1 MLSFSPLPISL
12 HKTRIKSV
20 IFIIIKQTIFPFSD
34 SSVLQADTE
43 SPTQRHL
50 PNTVQTLS
58 TARAAEIR
66 GTRGAAAILKTDE
79 SVV

>member
-1 MLSFSPLPISL
+1 MLSFSMLRISL
-12 HKTRIKSV
+12 HKTRVKAV
-20 IFIIIKQTIFPFSD
+20 VFIILLNIFPFSD

-43 SPTQRHL
+43 SRTQRHL

>member
-1 MLSFSPLPISL
+1 MLPISL
-12 HKTRIKSV
+12 HKTRVITVVFIVLIK
-20 IFIIIKQTIFPFSD
+20 IFPFSD
-34 SSVLQADTE
+34 CSVLQADTE